1 VAFEQKKVK
10 VETLSEYLSNVRQ
23 SFNFSI
29 NDLVKKTGIPANAL
43 GLLEQGNYSKLPAKV
58 YVKGFLQKLAR
69 VYGLDAQVLID
80 QYELE
85 QVVNY
90 KITQASGSQTKKKFF
105 NWEQITLTPK
115 IITILVSVIF
125 VSFTILYIIWQV
137 FAIAQ
142 TPFLEITS
150 PQNLTATDK
159 TFIVVEGRTDPS
171 ATVSVNN
178 EPVFVNDEGK
188 FLTNVGLSAG
198 PKELVITATNRFRR
212 SITKQLTVI
221 GQVKHSE
228 TVMENTRTVLMLE
241 FKGKVEVS
249 SSVDGQTRITKN
261 YLAGQQEIFE
271 NFNNLDLSVSN
282 AGLVTANLNGK
293 NIGIL
298 GRDGEKIENLIFT
311 K

>member
-1 VAFEQKKVK
+1 
-10 VETLSEYLSNVRQ
+10 
-23 SFNFSI
+23 
-29 NDLVKKTGIPANAL
+29 
-43 GLLEQGNYSKLPAKV
+43 
-58 YVKGFLQKLAR
+58 
-69 VYGLDAQVLID
+69 
-80 QYELE
+80 
-85 QVVNY
+85 
-90 KITQASGSQTKKKFF
+90 
-105 NWEQITLTPK
+105 
-115 IITILVSVIF
+115 
-125 VSFTILYIIWQV
+125 
-137 FAIAQ
+137 
-142 TPFLEITS
+142 
-150 PQNLTATDK
+150 
-159 TFIVVEGRTDPS
+159 
-171 ATVSVNN
+171 
-178 EPVFVNDEGK
+178 
-188 FLTNVGLSAG
+188 VGLSAG

-241 FKGKVEVS
+241 FKGKVEAS